1 MPQRGKKVVR
11 GKARA
16 GKKGP
21 TSARDLD
28 MKRIAGAVKGGKPT
42 KKLGHSCRHSFAQ
55 LLKLTQDQPV
65 RKDSRG
71 SAVEIFGVSHR

>member
-1 MPQRGKKVVR
+1 MSQRGKKVVR

-28 MKRIAGAVKGGKPT
+28 MKRTAGGVKGGKPT
-42 KKLGHSCRHSFAQ
+42 KNWDIPAGTASPS
-55 LLKLTQDQPV
+55 
-65 RKDSRG
+65 S
-71 SAVEIFGVSHR
+71 

>member
-28 MKRIAGAVKGGKPT
+28 MKRIAGGVKGGKPT
-42 KKLGHSCRHSFAQ
+42 KNWDIPAGTASPS
-55 LLKLTQDQPV
+55 
-65 RKDSRG
+65 S
-71 SAVEIFGVSHR
+71 